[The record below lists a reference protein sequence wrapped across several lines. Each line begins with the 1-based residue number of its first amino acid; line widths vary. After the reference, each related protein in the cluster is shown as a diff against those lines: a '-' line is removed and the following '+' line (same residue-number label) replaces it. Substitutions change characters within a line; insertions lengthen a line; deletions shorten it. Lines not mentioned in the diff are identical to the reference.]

1 MASDAGAAYM
11 GRFDGSESKHASP
24 AMAALSGKASE
35 GADPSSLPTST
46 KWSVLSSRV
55 EGLVAEL
62 SQVVGNQDAY
72 CVSQSKCEGPAM
84 RAVREKML
92 STPWGDLWAARQ
104 TMFSYGEEM
113 STDPLE
119 AMLLKQLTFMC
130 APRRV
135 MEIGMFV
142 GYGSVA
148 MLEGC
153 ATSHVVSLEIDP
165 YLEGW
170 LSSCLTDAGFA
181 DVAKRHEVVVGPA
194 LDSIP
199 KLTGKFDMVFVDAN
213 KAEYKR
219 YVELILEH
227 QLLAESGVI
236 ICDNILYNGYPY
248 VHDHFDAQPARRAF
262 GGAIKEFNQW
272 VADHPC
278 LEQVVLPVRDGISI
292 IRQRGAKA
300 AAASISDGNLAQYD
314 DTWHIMRD
322 GDRAP
327 ANALLSDCRI
337 DAMASEYADESSV
350 DVPRAWMSKSMISF
364 DYRVVEVPP
373 GKLLDPSCDALIF
386 GHLPY
391 GSPERKVAS
400 AKPQRRLVVIDET
413 VFGYYG
419 EKVRSYF
426 EARGVAHEILR
437 LPLVEENKSVEMTL
451 KVCEKMK
458 KFNIDRRTEP
468 VIAIGGGVC
477 LDVVGLAA
485 SIFRRRTPYIRV
497 PTTSLAYVD
506 ASVGAKNGCNFMG
519 SKNRLGTYV
528 PPVAAL
534 LDSSFFKTQQRREVS
549 NSLGEMAKMAI
560 MKSEELFHLL
570 HKHGQRLIE
579 GRFVPESASDDVP
592 ARVLRLSIQ
601 TMLEELAPNL
611 WEHSLD
617 RLVDFGHA
625 TGQNLEMSA
634 LSTDDELMHGEAVAC
649 DMAYM
654 SVLSN
659 VLGLITAEQRD
670 AILNMLRAC
679 EVPVYS
685 PRFTREFFKEA
696 MEDRVQNSMGQRLPM
711 PVGIGKARMINNV
724 SDEDF
729 ERAFVQWE
737 ALCKK

>member
-1 MASDAGAAYM
+1 M
-11 GRFDGSESKHASP
+11 G
-24 AMAALSGKASE
+24 
-35 GADPSSLPTST
+35 
-46 KWSVLSSRV
+46 LSSRV

-62 SQVVGNQDAY
+62 AQVVGNQDSY
-72 CVSQSKCEGPAM
+72 CVSQSKCEGPSM

-92 STPWGDLWAARQ
+92 STEWGKLWAEKQ

-153 ATSHVVSLEIDP
+153 SSSQVVSLEIDP
-165 YLEGW
+165 YLKEW
-170 LSSCLTDAGFA
+170 LSSCLADAGLS
-181 DVAKRHEVVVGPA
+181 DLAKRHEVVVGPA

-227 QLLAESGVI
+227 KLLAESGVI

-248 VHDHFDAQPARRAF
+248 VHSHFDAQPARRGF
-262 GGAIKEFNQW
+262 GDAIKEFNQW

-292 IRQRGAKA
+292 IRQRGAQA
-300 AAASISDGNLAQYD
+300 ATSSGASGNLAQYD
-314 DTWHIMRD
+314 DTWHTLKD
-322 GDRAP
+322 GERAP
-327 ANALLSDCRI
+327 AHALMSDCRI
-337 DAMASEYADESSV
+337 DAMASEYADKSSA
-350 DVPRAWMSKSMISF
+350 DVPHAWMSKSMISF

-373 GKLLDPSCDALIF
+373 GKLLDPTCDALVF
-386 GHLPY
+386 GHLPF
-391 GSPERKVAS
+391 GSPEREAAM

-413 VFGYYG
+413 VFGFYG
-419 EKVRSYF
+419 EKVRNYF
-426 EARGVAHEILR
+426 ESRGVAHEILR
-437 LPLVEENKSVEMTL
+437 LPMVEENKSVEMTL

-485 SIFRRRTPYIRV
+485 SLFRRRTPYIRV

-528 PPVAAL
+528 PPCAAL
-534 LDSSFFKTQQRREVS
+534 LDSSFFQTQQRREVS

-560 MKSEELFHLL
+560 MKSEELFGLL
-570 HKHGQRLIE
+570 EKNGRRLIE
-579 GRFVPESASDDVP
+579 SRFAPQGASDDVP
-592 ARVLRLSIQ
+592 ARVLRLSIE

-617 RLVDFGHA
+617 RLVDFGHVV
-625 TGQNLEMSA
+625 GQNLEMTA
-634 LSTDDELMHGEAVAC
+634 LGTEDELMHGEAVAV
-649 DMAYM
+649 DMAFM

-659 VLGLITAEQRD
+659 ILGLITAEQRD
-670 AILNMLRAC
+670 RILNMLRGC
-679 EVPVYS
+679 DVPVYS
-685 PRFTREFFKEA
+685 PRLTREFFKEA
-696 MEDRVQNSMGQRLPM
+696 MLDRVQNSMGQRLPM
-711 PVGIGKARMINNV
+711 PVGIGKARMMNDVN
-724 SDEDF
+724 DADF

-737 ALCKK
+737 SLCKK